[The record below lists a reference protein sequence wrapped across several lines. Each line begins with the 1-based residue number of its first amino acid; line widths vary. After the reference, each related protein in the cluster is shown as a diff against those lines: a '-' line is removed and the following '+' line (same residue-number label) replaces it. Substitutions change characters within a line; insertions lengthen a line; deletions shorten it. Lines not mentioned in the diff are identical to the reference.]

1 MFLFRF
7 NGYLQDWAKLGE
19 CKKNPDYM
27 NIYCSKVYSINKS
40 KNQLND
46 NETLQSCKKC
56 SGGCEDENKSCAQ
69 WAKKVILLSFI
80 LTVVVFILFQVFY
93 FWRQPLEITPM
104 CFRAT
109 VSQEST
115 QIT

>member
-1 MFLFRF
+1 
-7 NGYLQDWAKLGE
+7 
-19 CKKNPDYM
+19 M

-69 WAKKVILLSFI
+69 WAKKVIVIVIVIDSRSIHYGLN
-80 LTVVVFILFQVFY
+80 ILFLLCPVG
-93 FWRQPLEITPM
+93 
-104 CFRAT
+104 
-109 VSQEST
+109 
-115 QIT
+115 

>member
-1 MFLFRF
+1 MGKARRVQEEPRLHEHLLFKGLF
-7 NGYLQDWAKLGE
+7 Y
-19 CKKNPDYM
+19 
-27 NIYCSKVYSINKS
+27 INKS
-40 KNQLND
+40 DYINKSENKLND

-93 FWRQPLEITPM
+93 FWRQPLEITSM

-109 VSQEST
+109 ASQEST

>member
-1 MFLFRF
+1 MTRLF
-7 NGYLQDWAKLGE
+7 QDWAKLGE

-69 WAKKVILLSFI
+69 WAKKVIVIVIVIDSRSIHYGLN
-80 LTVVVFILFQVFY
+80 ILFLLCPVG
-93 FWRQPLEITPM
+93 
-104 CFRAT
+104 
-109 VSQEST
+109 
-115 QIT
+115 

>member
-1 MFLFRF
+1 MVLKF
-7 NGYLQDWAKLGE
+7 NTLLKQLLQDWAKLGE

-27 NIYCSKVYSINKS
+27 NIYCSKVYSKNES
-40 KNQLND
+40 ENQLND

-80 LTVVVFILFQVFY
+80 LTVGVFILVQVSY
-93 FWRQPLEITPM
+93 FCRWRQ
-104 CFRAT
+104 
-109 VSQEST
+109 
-115 QIT
+115 

>member
-1 MFLFRF
+1 
-7 NGYLQDWAKLGE
+7 
-19 CKKNPDYM
+19 M

-80 LTVVVFILFQVFY
+80 LTVGVFILFQVFY
-93 FWRQPLEITPM
+93 FCHKRQQLEITPM

-109 VSQEST
+109 ASQEST